1 MINLKFYFCLSE
13 VILLHFHVLAILQLK
28 AHFDQSK
35 ESLSQLVLNFS
46 FFFQAV
52 FHLFNL
58 LLTDVLLL
66 SFGHALIL
74 AVGLMLVAI
83 AYLYIRFAQNVQLLM
98 KGLNSLEKSSKN
110 VQISNYLLHKVA
122 TNDVRSL
129 ELLFTVAPSISA
141 IFFAFTLVNGPA
153 NACLTMLLLLEG
165 DHNGHHVPPMS
176 TTTFLYGAA
185 FALHQFVCILA
196 IHLLYARFTRAVH
209 ALARPLLR
217 LTPVMPPG
225 GSPSQTRSNFKT
237 SNHSNFRFR
246 EQLLVAGMVARLHT
260 SSRHRY
266 GIHYGPFSLVTM
278 AAFVKFALLYLEM
291 LMYSYKLI
299 NRF

>member
-1 MINLKFYFCLSE
+1 M
-13 VILLHFHVLAILQLK
+13 
-28 AHFDQSK
+28 
-35 ESLSQLVLNFS
+35 
-46 FFFQAV
+46 
-52 FHLFNL
+52 
-58 LLTDVLLL
+58 T
-66 SFGHALIL
+66 
-74 AVGLMLVAI
+74 
-83 AYLYIRFAQNVQLLM
+83 
-98 KGLNSLEKSSKN
+98 KGLNSLKKLSKN
-110 VQISNYLLHKVA
+110 FPISNYLLHKVA
-122 TNDVRSL
+122 TNDIRSL

-153 NACLTMLLLLEG
+153 NAYLTMLLLLEG
-165 DHNGHHVPPMS
+165 DQSYHVPKMS

-217 LTPVMPPG
+217 LTPVLPPR

-246 EQLLVAGMVARLHT
+246 EQLLVASMVARLHT

>member
-1 MINLKFYFCLSE
+1 
-13 VILLHFHVLAILQLK
+13 
-28 AHFDQSK
+28 
-35 ESLSQLVLNFS
+35 
-46 FFFQAV
+46 
-52 FHLFNL
+52 
-58 LLTDVLLL
+58 
-66 SFGHALIL
+66 
-74 AVGLMLVAI
+74 
-83 AYLYIRFAQNVQLLM
+83 M
-98 KGLNSLEKSSKN
+98 KSLNSLKKLSKN
-110 VQISNYLLHKVA
+110 FPISNYLLHKVA
-122 TNDVRSL
+122 TNDIRSL
-129 ELLFTVAPSISA
+129 ELLFTVAPSIRA

-153 NACLTMLLLLEG
+153 HAYLTMLLLLEG
-165 DHNGHHVPPMS
+165 DQSGHHHVPKMS

-217 LTPVMPPG
+217 LTPVLPPG
-225 GSPSQTRSNFKT
+225 GSPSQTGSSLKT
-237 SNHSNFRFR
+237 FSSPSQHHSNFRFR

>member
-1 MINLKFYFCLSE
+1 M
-13 VILLHFHVLAILQLK
+13 
-28 AHFDQSK
+28 
-35 ESLSQLVLNFS
+35 
-46 FFFQAV
+46 
-52 FHLFNL
+52 
-58 LLTDVLLL
+58 
-66 SFGHALIL
+66 
-74 AVGLMLVAI
+74 
-83 AYLYIRFAQNVQLLM
+83 
-98 KGLNSLEKSSKN
+98 SKN
-110 VQISNYLLHKVA
+110 FPISNYLLHKVA
-122 TNDVRSL
+122 TNDIRSL

-153 NACLTMLLLLEG
+153 HAYLTMLLLLEG
-165 DHNGHHVPPMS
+165 DDQSGHHHVPKMS

-196 IHLLYARFTRAVH
+196 IHLLYARFTQAVH

-217 LTPVMPPG
+217 LTPVLPPG